1 MLKINQ
7 NDAFLIQ
14 YMQFFNFLKLKNV
27 TFTLFIPMNSDC
39 FVRIFECFIAEICMF
54 M

>member
-27 TFTLFIPMNSDC
+27 TFYAIYPNEF
-39 FVRIFECFIAEICMF
+39 
-54 M
+54 